1 MKTFSLFL
9 VKVFTEGKKVEMK
22 ELVFEPFSGA
32 SGDMIL
38 GSLLDLGAD
47 ESRIRDV
54 ISAFDL
60 DMEVKKVEKR
70 GITAKKVLFIAKSK
84 SEKVAERES
93 DVRTYNDIIRTIV
106 DSGLRK
112 EIIQNSVSIF
122 EKIANAEAKVHGEP
136 KESLHFHELGALDTI
151 GDLVGSSTA
160 FLDVHPD
167 VIIST
172 PISVGSGFVNTEH
185 GLLPVPAPATV
196 EILRHSSLLYQGGP
210 YASELLTPTG
220 AAIFAHFVQRSELFL
235 PLLSI
240 EKTGYGAGTQ
250 DLPAPN
256 ALRASLGEIS
266 ESFSLPMEGV
276 EVLETNVDNVTG
288 EVLGNLIE
296 VLMAEGAKDV
306 AIAPA
311 QMKKGRSGH
320 IITVITAPQDVSRMA
335 HRIMEETGSLG
346 VRVMQVKHRFIANRE
361 QKKVKVRIKGV
372 EKEVGVKIAR
382 DALGNLLNVAAEFDD
397 AKRVARELK
406 IPLKEVIKLVEVAEV
421 AKRTKAQR

>member
-1 MKTFSLFL
+1 MKA
-9 VKVFTEGKKVEMK
+9 
-22 ELVFEPFSGA
+22 LVFEPFSGA
-32 SGDMIL
+32 SGDMII

-47 ESRIRDV
+47 ESKIKDA
-54 ISAFDL
+54 ISVFDL
-60 DMEVKKVEKR
+60 ELKVKEVEKR
-70 GITAKKVLFIAKSK
+70 GIVAKKVQFSELPRKKDAKRKISVR
-84 SEKVAERES
+84 SYES
-93 DVRTYNDIIRTIV
+93 IIRALE
-106 DSGLRK
+106 DSGLNK
-112 EIIQNSVSIF
+112 EIIRNSVSIF
-122 EKIANAEAKVHGEP
+122 EKIANAEAKAHGEP
-136 KESLHFHELGALDTI
+136 RESLHFHELGAMDTI

-160 FLDVHPD
+160 FLDIHPD
-167 VIIST
+167 IIIST
-172 PISVGSGFVNTEH
+172 PISVGSGFVDTEH
-185 GLLPVPAPATV
+185 WLLPVPAPATV

-210 YASELLTPTG
+210 YAFELLTPTG

-235 PLLSI
+235 PLLHV
-240 EKTGYGAGTQ
+240 EKTGYGAGSI

-256 ALRASLGEIS
+256 VLRASLCEIPD
-266 ESFSLPMEGV
+266 SLSLSMDGV

-335 HRIMEETGSLG
+335 YRIMEETGSLG

-372 EKEVGVKIAR
+372 EKEVGVKIGR
-382 DALGNLLNVAAEFDD
+382 DARGNLLNVAAEFED

-406 IPLKEVIKLVEVAEV
+406 IPLKEVIKLVEETAN
-421 AKRTKAQR
+421 RLYI

>member
-1 MKTFSLFL
+1 
-9 VKVFTEGKKVEMK
+9 
-22 ELVFEPFSGA
+22 
-32 SGDMIL
+32 MII

-47 ESRIRDV
+47 ESRIRDA

-60 DMEVKKVEKR
+60 ELKVKEVKKR
-70 GITAKKVLFIAKSK
+70 GIVAKKVEFSEHPRKKDAKRKISMR
-84 SEKVAERES
+84 SYES
-93 DVRTYNDIIRTIV
+93 IIRTIE
-106 DSGLRK
+106 DSGLNK
-112 EIIQNSVSIF
+112 EIIQNSMSIF
-122 EKIANAEAKVHGEP
+122 EKIANAEAKAHGEP
-136 KESLHFHELGALDTI
+136 KESLHFHELGAMDTI

-160 FLDVHPD
+160 FLDIHPD
-167 VIIST
+167 IVIST
-172 PISVGSGFVNTEH
+172 PISVGSGFVDTEH

-210 YASELLTPTG
+210 YAFELLTPTG
-220 AAIFAHFVQRSELFL
+220 AAIFAHFVHRSELFL
-235 PLLSI
+235 PLLRV
-240 EKTGYGAGTQ
+240 EKTGYGAGSK

-256 ALRASLGEIS
+256 VLRASLGKIS
-266 ESFSLPMEGV
+266 ESFPLPRDGV
-276 EVLETNVDNVTG
+276 EILETNVDNVTG

-335 HRIMEETGSLG
+335 YRIMEETGSLG

-372 EKEVGVKIAR
+372 EKEVGVKIGR
-382 DALGNLLNVAAEFDD
+382 DALGNLLNVAAEFED